1 AHATGIVEIYYGRP
15 RNQTSWELAT
25 DAVVR
30 TSSAKEVTGA
40 HRLYGI
46 VEGGDLAYVEQRA
59 MAGHPLQPHVSAL
72 LHRIIG

>member
-1 AHATGIVEIYYGRP
+1 VEIYYGRP

-30 TSSAKEVTGA
+30 TASAKEVTGA

-46 VEGGDLAYVEQRA
+46 VDGGDLGYVEQRA
-59 MAGHPLQPHVSAL
+59 MVGQPMQPHVSARL
-72 LHRIIG
+72 TRVVG